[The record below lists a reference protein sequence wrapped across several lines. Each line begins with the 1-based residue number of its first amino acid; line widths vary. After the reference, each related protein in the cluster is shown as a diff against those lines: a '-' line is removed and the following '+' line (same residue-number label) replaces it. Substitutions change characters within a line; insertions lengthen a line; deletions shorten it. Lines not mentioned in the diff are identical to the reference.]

1 LIWNPGKGKAMPLKG
16 KHIFVCKVF
25 SCITI
30 LQVLAPSPE
39 KVLQAHLFDT
49 RISLN
54 GGVEHGL
61 GPVENQIFVIFCEN
75 FKLTFM

>member
-1 LIWNPGKGKAMPLKG
+1 MWNPGKGKAILLKEN
-16 KHIFVCKVF
+16 ILFFCKVI

-30 LQVLAPSPE
+30 LQVLAPNPE

-61 GPVENQIFVIFCEN
+61 GPVENKIFVIFCEN